1 MEWHDQNMINS
12 YFNLAIKKKKYVTN
26 YYIDVSRKQLIIR
39 LFIYIFFDKKKN
51 KKIWYTKKVHKK
63 KEIKINKKQE

>member
-39 LFIYIFFDKKKN
+39 LFIYFFR
-51 KKIWYTKKVHKK
+51 
-63 KEIKINKKQE
+63 

>member
-12 YFNLAIKKKKYVTN
+12 YFNLAIKKIMWQIVTLMCHAN
-26 YYIDVSRKQLIIR
+26 NW
-39 LFIYIFFDKKKN
+39 LFAYLFIFFDIKRN
-51 KKIWYTKKVHKK
+51 KKIWYIKKVHKK

>member
-63 KEIKINKKQE
+63 KEIKIYKKQE